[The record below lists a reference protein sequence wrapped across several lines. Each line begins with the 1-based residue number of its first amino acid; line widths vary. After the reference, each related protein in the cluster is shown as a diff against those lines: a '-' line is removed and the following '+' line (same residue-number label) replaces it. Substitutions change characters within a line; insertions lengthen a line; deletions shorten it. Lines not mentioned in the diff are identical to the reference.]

1 MDNKIKIS
9 VIVPA
14 YNVEKYIEKTL
25 RSIMEQSLKDI
36 EIIVINDGS
45 KDNTLSIIRKLML
58 EDTRIVLIDKKN
70 GGVSQ
75 ARNDGIKKAR
85 GEYISFIDGD
95 DWIEKDCFEESYKY
109 GMENNLDMIA
119 CDMSLDYF
127 RRKKNKVHP
136 DFRINKIISGR
147 EYLEFYYDNN
157 VIRGVANK
165 IIKKEIFIKNNLFF
179 LEDVPSGED
188 MNLTIK
194 LGYVT
199 SRIGKINEV
208 YYHYIQYSQSV
219 TKQKTSNKI
228 YPFLKS
234 FDDIR
239 EFIKKID
246 VSLLKQDEKKIYKYE
261 VNSIQNFV
269 IKDSDWENQEY
280 IKAVEIFLELVKNK
294 KIDEAI
300 ENFKFGYKVLWKICK
315 KYPSIFTVKI
325 LHYMFR
331 WIEALK
337 EKIYVRFYL

>member
-95 DWIEKDCFEESYKY
+95 DWIEKDCFEKSYKY